1 MNGRAH
7 SGWRSPAVLAIASVA
22 ICVLVL
28 AALQL
33 LNHSKVRQALCALD
47 GLACTSAMMPMAF
60 EVQGNPGQL
69 PKALLAQP
77 LHMQADTAL
86 VRRAC
91 DGHWTIGFG
100 ARLQLEPVTLGQ
112 QFSSGAICVDVFRQ
126 SVHVAVAGG
135 QLRYGD
141 CMAGL
146 DPVTLDWD
154 DALVAKLTAQVAADA
169 VAGCAALLPQS
180 LGPAVAQQFTA
191 RRVDLSLRYAIPYTQ
206 RQALPAS
213 GDAHD
218 TSPMGWVRRG
228 LAAMDT
234 VHDLRIGLPDGS
246 VSVQLASTP
255 GAPAAKHS
263 PELTLA
269 FRAQGSVL
277 TLLPEK
283 LKPLAAAPT
292 PLTIRWHLDHEAGV
306 VLVNDK
312 RIERRAPPPRA
323 PGSTVFGA
331 TECVQGNAAAS
342 SSMYFVEADDDGKP
356 LNSAQLQALFS
367 AVEEATAGPG
377 VLVSVFVHGWQ
388 HSAAPDDSY
397 VCDYGKLMSAIETME
412 SQAAR
417 ASGRTARKVL
427 GVYVGWP
434 GKLYP
439 DEIANGTTFWNR
451 LQAADRLGA
460 DGALLRQVIEG
471 LAQRVAKGAPDR
483 RADRRSALIVTGH
496 SLGGRAVFH
505 AVRDGLTP
513 PVGTVA
519 GTARPDLVL
528 LVNPAFSA
536 ELYRGI
542 YEKERQCQ
550 PIGMPLL
557 SFSSEADNVTR
568 QVYPAGQAM
577 TFDATARQAAP
588 FPEHVYT
595 AANFGEFVTH
605 RLRMEVLQGKPP
617 RPTDAQTIVRG
628 FARVPAGSNE
638 LYADNPVTVFRQ
650 PDSGFPRTQ
659 DAWYRMRLDSVA
671 TAPGRCPDS
680 VSRVIEVDARILPDH
695 GTIFTPPFME
705 YVVRALNRSIRGVGS
720 VSAVRPAVG
729 R

>member
-1 MNGRAH
+1 MNDQAH
-7 SGWRSPAVLAIASVA
+7 SGWRSTAVLSIALVA

-28 AALQL
+28 AGLQL
-33 LNHSKVRQALCALD
+33 LNHSRVRHVLCALD
-47 GLACTSAMMPMAF
+47 GLACTSMTKPMTF
-60 EVQGNPGQL
+60 EVKGSPVQL
-69 PKALLAQP
+69 PKALLVQP

-86 VRRAC
+86 FRRAC
-91 DGHWTIGFG
+91 DGHWTMGFG
-100 ARLQLEPVTLGQ
+100 VHLQLEPVTLGQ
-112 QFSSGAICVDVFRQ
+112 QFSSGTICVDVFRQ

-146 DPVTLDWD
+146 APATLDWD
-154 DALVAKLTAQVAADA
+154 DALVAKLSAQVATDA
-169 VAGCAALLPQS
+169 VAGCAALLSQS
-180 LGPAVAQQFTA
+180 LAPALAGQFTA
-191 RRVDLSLRYAIPYTQ
+191 QRVDLSLRYAIPYTQ
-206 RQALPAS
+206 RQALLAS
-213 GDAHD
+213 EDAHD
-218 TSPMGWVRRG
+218 ASSIGWVRRG

-246 VSVQLASTP
+246 VSVKLASTP
-255 GAPAAKHS
+255 GAPAAEHS

-269 FRAQGSVL
+269 FHAQGGVL
-277 TLLPEK
+277 TLLPEE
-283 LKPLAAAPT
+283 LKSLATAPT

-306 VLVNDK
+306 VMVNNK

-323 PGSTVFGA
+323 PGFTVLGA
-331 TECVQGNAAAS
+331 TECVQDSAAAAA
-342 SSMYFVEADDDGKP
+342 SMYFVEADDDGKP
-356 LNSAQLQALFS
+356 LNSAQLLALFS
-367 AVEEATAGPG
+367 AVEEAAAGPG

-397 VCDYGKLMSAIETME
+397 VCDYGKLMNTIETME

-417 ASGRTARKVL
+417 TSGRTARKVM

-471 LAQRVAKGAPDR
+471 LAQRVAKGAPNR

-496 SLGGRAVFH
+496 SLGGRSVFH
-505 AVRDGLTP
+505 AVRNGMTAP
-513 PVGTVA
+513 A

-550 PIGMPLL
+550 PMGMPLL

-568 QVYPAGQAM
+568 QVYPVGQAM
-577 TFDATARQAAP
+577 TFDATAQQSAP

-617 RPTDAQTIVRG
+617 YSTDAQTIVRG

-650 PDSGFPRTQ
+650 PDRGFPRTQ
-659 DAWYRMRLDSVA
+659 DAWYRMWLDSVA

-705 YVVRALNRSIRGVGS
+705 YVVRVLNRSILGVGS
-720 VSAVRPAVG
+720 VSVVRPTIG